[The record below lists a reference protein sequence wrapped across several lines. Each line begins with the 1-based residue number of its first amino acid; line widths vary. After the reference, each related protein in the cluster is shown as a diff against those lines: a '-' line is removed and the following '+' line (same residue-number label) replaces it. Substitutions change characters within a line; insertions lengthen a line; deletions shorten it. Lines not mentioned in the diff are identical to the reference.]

1 MRKNTKKV
9 DREQV
14 KFLLTVLGVI
24 IWVGGA
30 IYERYKKNMARR
42 RPNVSS
48 RRPVA
53 AAVHQASVK
62 TTPAPQ
68 APRRVPGNVSAT
80 PAPGLSVS
88 FDDEGRSYFAPPADE
103 TAPSQSDDT
112 APTCETA
119 EDRRLEDLRRA
130 VVWSEIL
137 RRKF

>member
-53 AAVHQASVK
+53 AVHQASVK
-62 TTPAPQ
+62 TATTPQ
-68 APRRVPGNVSAT
+68 APRRVPGNISAT
-80 PAPGLSVS
+80 PVPGLSVS
-88 FDDEGRSYFAPPADE
+88 FDDEGRSYFAPSADE
-103 TAPSQSDDT
+103 TAPSQSADT
-112 APTCETA
+112 ATAGETA
-119 EDRRLEDLRRA
+119 GDRRLEDLRRA

>member
-1 MRKNTKKV
+1 M

-42 RPNVSS
+42 RPNVTV
-48 RRPVA
+48 RRPVRPA
-53 AAVHQASVK
+53 TAQVSQTSHPASAK
-62 TTPAPQ
+62 
-68 APRRVPGNVSAT
+68 VSAK
-80 PAPGLSVS
+80 PALGLSVS

-103 TAPSQSDDT
+103 TAPSQSDHT
-112 APTCETA
+112 ATTGETA
-119 EDRRLEDLRRA
+119 EDHRLEDLRRA

>member
-1 MRKNTKKV
+1 M

-42 RPNVSS
+42 RPNVTV
-48 RRPVA
+48 RRPVHPA
-53 AAVHQASVK
+53 TAQVSQTSHPASAK
-62 TTPAPQ
+62 
-68 APRRVPGNVSAT
+68 VSAK
-80 PAPGLSVS
+80 PALGLSVS

-112 APTCETA
+112 ATTGETA

>member
-1 MRKNTKKV
+1 M

-42 RPNVSS
+42 RPNVTV
-48 RRPVA
+48 RRPVRPA
-53 AAVHQASVK
+53 TAQVSQTSHPASTK
-62 TTPAPQ
+62 
-68 APRRVPGNVSAT
+68 VSAK

-112 APTCETA
+112 ATTGETA